1 VTFSLPAP
9 KTFHHQG
16 RFLIRIIIFV
26 KSVRRKRSFQL
37 PLFGQAILPSWMIF
51 KSEMVGLN
59 DSAAPEF
66 WNVCYGSG
74 DRPWALHSVSKG
86 PRIVYRSNPA
96 AKERF

>member
-37 PLFGQAILPSWMIF
+37 PLFGQAVLSSYDLQERNGRIKQQRGARILECLLWQ
-51 KSEMVGLN
+51 
-59 DSAAPEF
+59 
-66 WNVCYGSG
+66 W
-74 DRPWALHSVSKG
+74 RQALGFAFS
-86 PRIVYRSNPA
+86 
-96 AKERF
+96 F